1 MIKMTVRL
9 TSDKNIIQKSEN
21 ATLTATVTD
30 DNNNPIANTEVNFY
44 KKVNFAGYCQ
54 SITQK
59 FNQLSNL
66 LIAKLHNCYVEKT
79 TNESF
84 TELIEAVGEI
94 NAVETENSKNTKPTN
109 IPIIDN
115 SNISIFYITLKDRVI
130 YYMQL
135 LAYFLVLKG
144 VPRETVNAQT
154 DLKGLI
160 ELIDMIDVIKPTVL
174 TVSAIDTTQYYGN
187 NIVIPYTL
195 KDIDGVDITQ
205 GDITVQDSNG
215 TTYTSVEAGKPLLIT
230 PLYISDKIGNEYQ
243 YITFTIVYNGT
254 EKYTASNTETIQL
267 KILPAKIKLIVD
279 IINTNTKS
287 RYYNSNSTG
296 YETDE
301 WNITISTFNHQNQPL
316 PDIPINFTAT
326 NQSNTHERNITLSG
340 GGTTEKDKDTTI
352 TATIVDEDDNPVI
365 GANVDFYTDILDLQ
379 TDENGVCSFTKR
391 FNQAGHY
398 LINCATDYEDTE
410 KMGNTDIDYEINI
423 KYNIIKQSVNKYTDY
438 TGKNQYTYNISLV
451 DEDTGLPT
459 STYDGNR
466 IQIFLD
472 NEQVGATTITNK
484 QASYTFTELSVGEKI
499 VKWTLTNQNFTTEA
513 VTYLNI
519 LSNFILPEQESYF
532 LNTTP
537 VIQYRPNGS
546 IGANTNLSGTISYVQ
561 DDTQIGYQ
569 TEIVQVLIGYEYD
582 DETGEYFIPIEPE
595 INEKNIYLSGDNIIE
610 TGTDANIIATVLDED
625 GNPVSDINVDFYMF
639 DDDELI
645 PIYETQEREILDT
658 NGNPIPIYNEY
669 NYVDRPITIL
679 TDSNGNIL
687 LSDYLNIGNYE
698 IDITSSNNL
707 DETVNFKY
715 KLKEPFDVELIY
727 YNKTEEAQYKI
738 TIFDETNNYNIT
750 ITNQN
755 NIIDSSLYS
764 LVENPN
770 QTYNTYILTIPI
782 SENTMGTNNITITQN
797 GYTYTTSFKFISQS
811 FTLLTSNVTLGE
823 DILQIQC
830 NDADI
835 NSIELESEYINMLDF
850 NLENNIFTITAE
862 FLQAGTI
869 QFNAIGNDL
878 TSETFNITVNKVN
891 LTNYIE
897 TNIGVHEPED
907 ESTVDDTISTVDID
921 KAQVFFTISNV
932 LYSDLSIK
940 YAIKQGNNEL
950 STQTFTYYKNTE
962 NNDFTLLIPTLSP
975 GTYKIVFIYY
985 GDNNYIN
992 FNVEKEFT
1000 IAKTTPTH
1008 NITSQHTTFKDMQF
1022 FIYEPEFTEENPET
1036 LIRESCSTGVSS
1048 QSNGIWNFVGYYL
1061 AEGWA
1066 NTGLWECDFD
1076 ISGDIRYVGFDIL
1089 CAISSSNQITRLI
1102 TGWEGPIATNPSG
1115 IYTRDNDNTL
1125 NFLPKKLAWSDTD
1138 TTTNTSTFTQC
1149 HINMKKTSPT
1159 TLVITKTN
1167 GQYNNGSVTYEWQN
1181 LSNYPKL
1188 TIGAHVNPN
1197 LCDRRGTIKI
1207 ENFIVRGV
1215 Y

>member
-1 MIKMTVRL
+1 MIKMTIRL
-9 TSDKNIIQKSEN
+9 TSNKNIIQKSED

-30 DNNNPIANTEVNFY
+30 NNNNPVANAEVNFY
-44 KKVNFAGYCQ
+44 KKVNFPGYCQ
-54 SITQK
+54 SITKK

-66 LIAKLHNCYVEKT
+66 LVAKLHNCYVEKT

-115 SNISIFYITLKDRVI
+115 SNISIFYTTLKDRVI

-174 TVSAIDTTQYYGN
+174 TVSAIDTIQYYGN
-187 NIVIPYTL
+187 NIIIPYTL

-205 GDITVQDSNG
+205 GDITVQDNNG

-230 PLYISDKIGNEYQ
+230 PLYISDKIENEYQ
-243 YITFTIVYNGT
+243 YITFTIIYNGT

-326 NQSNTHERNITLSG
+326 NQSNIHEKNITLSG
-340 GGTTEKDKDTTI
+340 GTITEKDKDITI
-352 TATIVDEDDNPVI
+352 TATITDEDDNPVI
-365 GANVDFYTDILDLQ
+365 GANVDFYTDVLDLQ

-391 FNQAGHY
+391 FNQAGNY
-398 LINCATDYEDTE
+398 LINCATDYEDTD
-410 KMGNTDIDYEINI
+410 KMGNADIDYEINI
-423 KYNIIKQSVNKYTDY
+423 KYNIIKQSVNRYIDY

-459 STYDGNR
+459 SAYDGNR

-472 NEQVGATTITNK
+472 DEQVGATTVTNK

-499 VKWTLTNQNFTTEA
+499 VKWILTNQNFTTEA

-537 VIQYRPNGS
+537 VIQYRPNGN
-546 IGANTNLSGTISYVQ
+546 IGANINLSGTISYVQ
-561 DDTQIGYQ
+561 DDTQISYQ
-569 TEIVQVLIGYEYD
+569 TEIVQVLIGYETEYN
-582 DETGEYFIPIEPE
+582 DETGEEEYILD
-595 INEKNIYLSGDNIIE
+595 NDGEK
-610 TGTDANIIATVLDED
+610 
-625 GNPVSDINVDFYMF
+625 
-639 DDDELI
+639 I
-645 PIYETQEREILDT
+645 PIYEEQEVEILD
-658 NGNPIPIYNEY
+658 NDGNPIPLDNTN
-669 NYVDRPITIL
+669 NYYDRPITIT
-679 TDSNGNIL
+679 TDTYGNIS
-687 LSDYLNIGNYE
+687 LSNILDIGNYE
-698 IDITSSNNL
+698 LHLTSANNIT
-707 DETVNFKY
+707 ETIIFNY
-715 KLKEPFDVELIY
+715 ELKQPFDIELIDY
-727 YNKTEEAQYKI
+727 SKTTQAQYQI
-738 TIFDETNNYNIT
+738 TFFDTEDNYNIT

-755 NIIDSSLYS
+755 NIINSSLYNLIES
-764 LVENPN
+764 PN

-797 GYTYTTSFKFISQS
+797 GYTYTTSFKFVSQS
-811 FTLLTSNVTLGE
+811 FTLLTSAVTLGE
-823 DILQIQC
+823 DTLQIQC
-830 NDADI
+830 NDTDI
-835 NSIELESEYINMLDF
+835 NSIELESEYVNMLDF
-850 NLENNIFTITAE
+850 SLENNIFTITAE

-940 YAIKQGNNEL
+940 YVIKQGNNEL
-950 STQTFTYYKNTE
+950 STQTFTYYQNTQ
-962 NNDFTLLIPTLSP
+962 NNNFILSIPTLSP

-1000 IAKTTPTH
+1000 IAKSTPTH
-1008 NITSQHTTFKDMQF
+1008 SITSQHTAFKDMQF
-1022 FIYEPEFTEENPET
+1022 FIYKPEFTEENPET
-1036 LIRESCSTGVSS
+1036 LTANDNTLLATN
-1048 QSNGIWNFVGYYL
+1048 QSNGVWESIGYYL
-1061 AEGWA
+1061 AEGWI

-1076 ISGDIRYVGFDIL
+1076 IAGNIQYVGLYIL
-1089 CAISSSNQITRLI
+1089 CALSSSSIKHLI
-1102 TGWEGPIATNPSG
+1102 GGREGVIASNPPG
-1115 IYTRDNDNTL
+1115 TYTRDNDSNLYLLSGTSYWNSSSA
-1125 NFLPKKLAWSDTD
+1125 NFA
-1138 TTTNTSTFTQC
+1138 QC
-1149 HINMKKTSPT
+1149 HINIKKTSPT
-1159 TLVITKTN
+1159 TLIITKTN
-1167 GQYNNGSVTYEWQN
+1167 GEYHNGSVTYEWQE
-1181 LSNYPKL
+1181 LSNYPRL
-1188 TIGAHVNPN
+1188 TLGTQGNESGERRIKGKVKISN
-1197 LCDRRGTIKI
+1197 L
-1207 ENFIVRGV
+1207 IVRGV
-1215 Y
+1215 C

>member
-9 TSDKNIIQKSEN
+9 TSDKNIIQKSED

-30 DNNNPIANTEVNFY
+30 DNNNPVVNTEVNFY
-44 KKVNFAGYCQ
+44 KKVNFPGYCQ
-54 SITQK
+54 SITKK

-66 LIAKLHNCYVEKT
+66 LIAKLHNCYIEKT

-144 VPRETVNAQT
+144 VPREIVNAQT

-160 ELIDMIDVIKPTVL
+160 ELIDMIDVVKPTVL
-174 TVSAIDTTQYYGN
+174 TVSAIDTIQYYGN

-205 GDITVQDSNG
+205 GDITVQDSND
-215 TTYTSVEAGKPLLIT
+215 TTYTSVEAGKPLIIT

-316 PDIPINFTAT
+316 PDIPINFTVT
-326 NQSNTHERNITLSG
+326 NQSNIHEKNITLSG
-340 GGTTEKDKDTTI
+340 GTITEKDKDTTI
-352 TATIVDEDDNPVI
+352 TATITDEDDNPVI

-398 LINCATDYEDTE
+398 LINCATDYEDTD

-423 KYNIIKQSVNKYTDY
+423 KYNIIKQSVNRYIDY

-472 NEQVGATTITNK
+472 DEQVGATTVTNK

-537 VIQYRPNGS
+537 VIQYRPNGN

-569 TEIVQVLIGYEYD
+569 TEIVQVLIGYETEYND
-582 DETGEYFIPIEPE
+582 DTGEEEYILD
-595 INEKNIYLSGDNIIE
+595 NDGEK
-610 TGTDANIIATVLDED
+610 
-625 GNPVSDINVDFYMF
+625 
-639 DDDELI
+639 I
-645 PIYETQEREILDT
+645 PIYEEQEVEILDN
-658 NGNPIPIYNEY
+658 NGNPIPLDNTN
-669 NYVDRPITIL
+669 NYYDRPITIT
-679 TDSNGNIL
+679 TDTYGNIS
-687 LSDYLNIGNYE
+687 LSDILDIGNYE
-698 IDITSSNNL
+698 LHLTSANNIT
-707 DETVNFKY
+707 ETIIFNY
-715 KLKEPFDVELIY
+715 KLKQPFDIELID
-727 YNKTEEAQYKI
+727 YNKTTQAQYQI
-738 TIFDETNNYNIT
+738 TFFDTEDNYNIT

-755 NIIDSSLYS
+755 NIINSSLYS
-764 LVENPN
+764 LIESSN

-797 GYTYTTSFKFISQS
+797 GYTYTTSFKFVSQS
-811 FTLLTSNVTLGE
+811 FTLLTSAVTLGE
-823 DILQIQC
+823 DTLQIQC
-830 NDADI
+830 NDTDI

-921 KAQVFFTISNV
+921 RAQVFFTISNV

-940 YAIKQGNNEL
+940 YVIKQGNNEL

-1008 NITSQHTTFKDMQF
+1008 SITSQHTAFKDMQF

-1036 LIRESCSTGVSS
+1036 LIKESCSSATSS
-1048 QSNGIWNFVGYYL
+1048 QSNGVWDFVGYYL
-1061 AEGWA
+1061 SEGWA

-1076 ISGDIRYVGFDIL
+1076 ISGDIRYVGLDVL
-1089 CAISSSNQITRLI
+1089 CALSPSNQITILM
-1102 TGWEGPIATNPSG
+1102 TGWEGPVATSPPG
-1115 IYTRDNDNTL
+1115 TYTRDNDSTL
-1125 NFLPKKLAWSDTD
+1125 SFLPKKLVWNYQITNPDTQTD
-1138 TTTNTSTFTQC
+1138 ISRFTEC

-1159 TLVITKTN
+1159 TLTITKTN
-1167 GQYNNGSVTYEWQN
+1167 GECNNGSVTYEWQN

-1188 TIGAHVNPN
+1188 TIGSHVNPTGCN
-1197 LCDRRGTIKI
+1197 RQGSIQIK
-1207 ENFIVRGV
+1207 NFIVRGV